1 MMSPVGPEAPT
12 VYWVRRA
19 AVVLILVTLVAGIWW
34 LLAGG
39 SDPAPTSS
47 PSPVASATGASTA
60 AATPAASSSA
70 TSSLPAPDPA
80 ALCPDGSIGVTA
92 TTDSTTYKVGSAPR
106 LTLTIQNIGSF
117 ACTRDVGPKANALK
131 ITSGGY
137 PIWSSD
143 DCNASDTSKLT
154 VLQASEKV
162 ASSITWDGHQTSK
175 TCSSQGPLAKA
186 GSYELTGVNGVV
198 LSEPTPFALTSKG

>member
-1 MMSPVGPEAPT
+1 MSPVGPEAPT

-19 AVVLILVTLVAGIWW
+19 AVVLIIVTLIAGVWW
-34 LLAGG
+34 LVRGG
-39 SDPAPTSS
+39 SDPAPAAS
-47 PSPVASATGASTA
+47 PTPVASASGTSTA
-60 AATPAASSSA
+60 APTPAASVAS
-70 TSSLPAPDPA
+70 TLPAADPA
-80 ALCPDGSIGVTA
+80 ALCPDASIGVTA

-106 LTLTIQNIGSF
+106 LTLTIQNLGTF

-162 ASSITWDGHQTSK
+162 ASSITWDGRQSSK
-175 TCSSQGPLAKA
+175 SCASQGPLAKA
-186 GSYELTGVNGVV
+186 GSYELTGINGVV
-198 LSEPTPFALTSKG
+198 LSEPTPFALTAKG